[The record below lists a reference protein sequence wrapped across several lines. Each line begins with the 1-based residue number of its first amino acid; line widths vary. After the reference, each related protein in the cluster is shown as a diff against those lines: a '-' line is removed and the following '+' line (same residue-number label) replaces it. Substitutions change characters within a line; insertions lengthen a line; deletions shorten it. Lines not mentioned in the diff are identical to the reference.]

1 MEKNKAY
8 EHMTES
14 DKMVY
19 DLLFEKLQ
27 SVYAENEVGIKNLN
41 SNLEYYFKGLVDVPD
56 TIGLNVNFS
65 GYSTTLRIKE
75 KDSKNWGRDLNIYVK
90 ENRDYVNNK
99 VEIEGIEM
107 SMSSMR
113 FSSTKF
119 DVEDF
124 VHLMLCAEI
133 AKRMDEVQSQIV
145 RAYHVYH
152 EMNNKVYSVSAP
164 MDKLVRETEQR
175 VREEQRKKVTSV
187 IADGVTIEFKHKGGT
202 VTEHIFIHKISKKT
216 AHVTFFRNG
225 WRQDEAMRFNLDDLI
240 EKIAR
245 QDFKIVD
252 NSEIKKLRESQ
263 N

>member
-27 SVYAENEVGIKNLN
+27 SVYNENEVGIKNLN
-41 SNLEYYFKGLVDVPD
+41 NSLEHYFKGLVDVPD
-56 TIGLNVNFS
+56 TIGLSANFG
-65 GYSTTLRIKE
+65 GYSTTLRIKG
-75 KDSKNWGRDLNIYVK
+75 KDNKGWGRELSIYVK
-90 ENRDYVNNK
+90 ENRDYANNN

-113 FSSTKF
+113 FSSTNF
-119 DVEDF
+119 DAEDF

-152 EMNNKVYSVSAP
+152 EMRNKEYSISNP

-175 VREEQRKKVTSV
+175 VRKEQRNKVMSV
-187 IADGVTIEFKHKGGT
+187 ISDGVTIEFKYKGGT
-202 VTEHIFIHKISKKT
+202 ATEHIFIHKISKKT
-216 AHVTFFRNG
+216 AHVTIYKNG
-225 WRQDEAMRFNLDDLI
+225 WRQDEAMRFNLDELI

-252 NSEIKKLRESQ
+252 NSEIKKLREPQ